1 MAEIRSTLE
10 MVLERAARMEA
21 EASDVFQNEDKEKK
35 GMRLAAAYLRG
46 EEPEL
51 VAVLASNPAEDQVH
65 IKKGIVISLLR
76 NITLPR
82 ETDEQTAAEKAMQGL
97 LDLCRDN
104 AELAPVFPEMKS
116 ILDRYLAHK
125 KEIRGQLEEQF
136 AQQMAMME
144 QNMAQQT
151 GVQTKLHPSQHP
163 QFAEEWQKI
172 QNDLS
177 EQYGRAIDQYKEHI
191 EKYLITT
198 R

>member
-21 EASDVFQNEDKEKK
+21 EASDIFQDEEKEKK

-46 EEPEL
+46 EETEL
-51 VAVLASNPAEDQVH
+51 APILASSPAEDQVH

-104 AELAPVFPEMKS
+104 AGLAPVFPEMKS
-116 ILDRYLAHK
+116 LLDRYLVQ
-125 KEIRGQLEEQF
+125 KEELRGQLEEQF
-136 AQQMAMME
+136 SQQIAMME

-151 GVQTKLHPSQHP
+151 GVQTKMHPSQHP
-163 QFAEEWQKI
+163 QFAEEWQRI
-172 QNDLS
+172 QSDLT

-191 EKYLITT
+191 TKHLIAP
-198 R
+198 

>member
-21 EASDVFQNEDKEKK
+21 EASDIFQDEEKEKQ

-51 VAVLASNPAEDQVH
+51 AAILASKPVEEQTH

-82 ETDEQTAAEKAMQGL
+82 EKDEQTATEKAILGL
-97 LDLCRDN
+97 MDLCQDN
-104 AELAPVFPEMKS
+104 RELVPVFPEMKS
-116 ILDRYLAHK
+116 ILDRYLSQ
-125 KEIRGQLEEQF
+125 KEELRGQLEEQF

-151 GVQTKLHPSQHP
+151 GVQTKMHPSQHP
-163 QFAEEWQKI
+163 QFAEEWQRI
-172 QNDLS
+172 QNDLT

-191 EKYLITT
+191 TKHLIAP
-198 R
+198 